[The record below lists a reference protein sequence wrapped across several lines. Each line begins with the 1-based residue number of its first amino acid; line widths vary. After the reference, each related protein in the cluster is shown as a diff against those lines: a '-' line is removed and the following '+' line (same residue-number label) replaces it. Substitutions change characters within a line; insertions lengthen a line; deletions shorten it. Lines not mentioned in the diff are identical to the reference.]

1 MQQGAVRYN
10 CAGGIGAQR
19 MTFRGTGLKIIYRE
33 AISET
38 MNEGIISKDR
48 SDEQA

>member
-1 MQQGAVRYN
+1 MGSVGYN
-10 CAGGIGAQR
+10 CAGGIGAQI
-19 MTFRGTGLKIIYRE
+19 MTFRGTGLKIIYSK

-38 MNEGIISKDR
+38 RNEGLISKDR